1 MVNQRGRKKL
11 ELVLFSTY
19 HLIGQRAIDFRLRK
33 HAPKTRCTRQDSI
46 LMDVLGESKSS
57 LSPAKH
63 SNAGLGTKTT
73 ESLSMVKTD
82 EKLCSSKEMPLT
94 MLPHP
99 VIGSSSG
106 EPSPELRR
114 SWTFFRF
121 GYQTPSSSIVC
132 LAQPVRSALFRESV
146 ITGSSTVAERFRYLL
161 DRSELLF
168 QISSRLFLSWHW
180 RSDTHL

>member
-1 MVNQRGRKKL
+1 MQKKAWRWKWFESISRSNRRLSASWPRLLRPDDPPSSVSAEPRGTCPAAIGSDVWQPALECTWMPRL
-11 ELVLFSTY
+11 ELGLDTV
-19 HLIGQRAIDFRLRK
+19 
-33 HAPKTRCTRQDSI
+33 
-46 LMDVLGESKSS
+46 
-57 LSPAKH
+57 PAK
-63 SNAGLGTKTT
+63 A
-73 ESLSMVKTD
+73 
-82 EKLCSSKEMPLT
+82 
-94 MLPHP
+94 